1 MFGHHQGNLCTL
13 TVELIGFSREFMWYV
28 LLSNQLM
35 IEHDYVKFRSSVI
48 FVVLECK

>member
-1 MFGHHQGNLCTL
+1 
-13 TVELIGFSREFMWYV
+13 
-28 LLSNQLM
+28 M